1 MNGEEAPMTAFL
13 RMTGTTWKRREI
25 LEVAAGAV
33 ASSAIAGRPGWAR
46 AAAPSTS
53 PRIAK
58 LTVAAQ
64 SLPRTIDPNYD
75 SNLGASLGHR
85 FLFDTLV
92 TAFRGKPEPQLAL
105 SWQGVNPTT
114 WRFRLRRDVKFHN
127 GEAFNAESVKFTMD
141 RILDPNG
148 KSAWRARFP
157 TVERVNVIDESTI
170 DIVSKVPNA
179 ALVNVMATIWMQPP
193 KYFREVGEVKF
204 NQTPVGTG
212 PFRFKEWRPDVF
224 LTMEGNPDY
233 WGGASTVGELTV
245 RAMPEPSTRLAAIE
259 AGDAQSGVVER
270 PEQVGPVRAK
280 GAQV

>member
-1 MNGEEAPMTAFL
+1 M
-13 RMTGTTWKRREI
+13 
-25 LEVAAGAV
+25 AAGAV

-46 AAAPSTS
+46 AAAPSAG

-127 GEAFNAESVKFTMD
+127 GETFNGESVKFTMD

-148 KSAWRARFP
+148 KSAWRGRFP
-157 TVERVNVIDESTI
+157 TVERVTAVDDFTV
-170 DIVSKVPNA
+170 DIVCKVPNA
-179 ALVNVMATIWMQPP
+179 GVVKVMAARWM
-193 KYFREVGEVKF
+193 G
-204 NQTPVGTG
+204 
-212 PFRFKEWRPDVF
+212 
-224 LTMEGNPDY
+224 
-233 WGGASTVGELTV
+233 
-245 RAMPEPSTRLAAIE
+245 RAGSCP
-259 AGDAQSGVVER
+259 
-270 PEQVGPVRAK
+270 
-280 GAQV
+280 